1 MDQKDQIQLCDP
13 YVWEDPRYIFRS
25 TWFDRYLS
33 ESKSVCASSL
43 VNKILFVY
51 IVAALLTMILGLLKN
66 IAGLPLFVGLVATV
80 YLIPT
85 FVKLQQLKLLSEN
98 FTDST
103 VVGKSQGQAGQLT
116 RPQAWGPMPD
126 DLTGP
131 KAADAKVLDPT
142 NVNARNPFHN
152 VMIDEYKYA
161 PTRPGAPDITT
172 VDSKTALDHFFRVQ
186 WSSDPTDVF
195 GKTQSQ
201 RMFVTQPSST
211 IPNDQTSYQNWLYKI
226 PGKTCKEGNAE
237 ACYGG
242 TNGAALPWLNL

>member
-1 MDQKDQIQLCDP
+1 MGSKVQLCDP

-25 TWFDRYLS
+25 TQTT
-33 ESKSVCASSL
+33 SVCASSL
-43 VNKILFVY
+43 VNRIVLVY
-51 IVAALLTMILGLLKN
+51 LVTITLTL
-66 IAGLPLFVGLVATV
+66 IAGVIRPFPGLPLLAGILATV

-85 FVKLQQLKLLSEN
+85 FIQLQGLKHVSEN
-98 FTDST
+98 FTDAT
-103 VVGKSQGQAGQLT
+103 VTASHSMGSQGQAQAQSQAM
-116 RPQAWGPMPD
+116 RPKGWGPLPD

-131 KAADAKVLDPT
+131 KAADAKELDVT

-152 VMIDEYKYA
+152 IMIDEYKYA

-172 VDSKTALDHFFRVQ
+172 YDSKTALDHFFRVQ

-242 TNGAALPWLNL
+242 TNGSTLPWLNL